1 MPEQVRLPK
10 RTEQTSLI
18 LDPQQL
24 AEYATVDP
32 TLPALVIATRNFE
45 LQRKYHYAVLSL
57 IAGVLVV
64 FGILGT
70 FVYLVMNGHPQA
82 AAALLGAGVLSLVG
96 GFVRSRL

>member
-1 MPEQVRLPK
+1 MHQQVGTPK
-10 RTEQTSLI
+10 HTGQTSLV
-18 LDPQQL
+18 LDPRQM
-24 AEYATVDP
+24 AEFASVDP
-32 TLPALVIATRNFE
+32 TLPALVIATRNSE
-45 LQRKYHYAVLSL
+45 LQRRFHYAVFSL
-57 IAGVLVV
+57 IAGVMVV